1 MLHLSVSSLF
11 KGNIMVFLSCP
22 EERQDMQNSTKALLV
37 SISLFLNSYLC
48 LLYIFLECLL
58 YHSNKCVNPFTSCK
72 I

>member
-37 SISLFLNSYLC
+37 SISLFLNE
-48 LLYIFLECLL
+48 LLSVFVIHFFRVFAIPL
-58 YHSNKCVNPFTSCK
+58 
-72 I
+72 